1 MGFFKKIFKE
11 IDRGLDRRLGIDD
24 PTIRMGI
31 IIGAGALG
39 GYYGGAAL
47 GGYVGGAYGGAA
59 GGGVSAGISGIN
71 VAAAA
76 GATGSTLGAISGGIY
91 GASLASKALA
101 KGGMTPS
108 QVTGAV
114 KPPSSFGGFALGAQE
129 RLRKRLALQ
138 MSIGKTNVTG
148 GVRGFSQT
156 VRPTLMTL

>member
-1 MGFFKKIFKE
+1 MEALLWDFFSKIFKE
-11 IDRGLDRRLGIDD
+11 TDRFLDRRIGIDD
-24 PTIRMGI
+24 PGTRTGI
-31 IIGAGALG
+31 IITAAAIGGGYAGAAIAAGGAGAAIGAGALTTGTIG
-39 GYYGGAAL
+39 GI
-47 GGYVGGAYGGAA
+47 
-59 GGGVSAGISGIN
+59 GIGTI
-71 VAAAA
+71 
-76 GATGSTLGAISGGIY
+76 GATAGTLA

-114 KPPSSFGGFALGAQE
+114 KPPSSFGGDVLASQE

-138 MSIGKTNVTG
+138 MSTGKTNVTG